1 MIVQDIVSPM
11 KKIIH
16 DTIQGV
22 PLYIHPYRQP
32 KVWGIKGIGEY
43 WYGAEAGE
51 KSSTVCVGEDAVRLA
66 DILDAIPEKVLGKK
80 VIESFG
86 KTLSLV
92 KILTP
97 KARLSVQF
105 HDTKNELWIVTG
117 INKSI
122 AGEKPALIV
131 GFSLEAVKKYSARV
145 AEKYGEILKSY
156 GEVLNKLIEL
166 LEKSEQGKQALE
178 TLNHV
183 ALAAKTVK
191 NVVPGARELVVDLDK
206 VRKEM
211 EWFYNYRGVMMGDV
225 IPIPSGTLHALGPG
239 IEVVEPQIPGPTQS
253 LEDGETYPVR
263 YYFPGYKRPGVEK
276 MLDIERVL
284 EMSPGFTQE
293 AVPEILKSENGCIVE
308 RLPGKFEDKGLEV
321 HRITMA
327 PGADLEVTDI
337 HSFHIIVSVAG
348 KPRII
353 TKDSEY
359 PVPQARPN
367 GEMII
372 IPASSGP
379 YELIAENRAQIIDTF
394 APVNIKKN
402 S

>member
-1 MIVQDIVSPM
+1 MISQHIATPRD
-11 KKIIH
+11 KIIH

-22 PLYIHPYRQP
+22 PLYLHPYRQP
-32 KVWGIKGIGEY
+32 KVWGIEGIGEY
-43 WYGAEAGE
+43 WYGAEGGE

-66 DILDAIPEKVLGKK
+66 DIVNAVPEKFLGKR

-86 KTLSLV
+86 KNLALV

-117 INKSI
+117 IDKSI

-131 GFSLEAVKKYSARV
+131 GFSLEAVKRYSGRV
-145 AEKYGEILKSY
+145 MEKYGEILESY
-156 GEVLNKLIEL
+156 GDALNKLIKR
-166 LEKSEQGKQALE
+166 LEKSEEGKQALE

-183 ALAAKTVK
+183 ALAAETVK
-191 NVVPGARELVVDLDK
+191 DVVPN
-206 VRKEM
+206 VRKLVADLYKTRKKM
-211 EWFYNYRGVMMGDV
+211 EWFYNYRGVMTGDV
-225 IPIPSGTLHALGPG
+225 IPIPSGTMHALGPG

-263 YYFPGYKRPGVEK
+263 YYFPGYKRPGVAK
-276 MLDIERVL
+276 MLDIDRVL
-284 EMSPGFTQE
+284 EMSPGFIEE
-293 AVPEILKSENGCIVE
+293 AVPEIMKRENGCIVE

-321 HRITMA
+321 HRIIMA
-327 PGADLEVTDI
+327 PGANLEIPDI
-337 HSFHIIVSVAG
+337 HSFHIIVSVEG
-348 KPRII
+348 KSRII

-367 GEMII
+367 GEMLI
-372 IPASSGP
+372 IPASSGR
-379 YELIAENRAQIIDTF
+379 YGIVAEDRTQIIDTF
-394 APVNIKKN
+394 APLNIEKN
-402 S
+402 G

>member
-1 MIVQDIVSPM
+1 MTVQHIVSPM
-11 KKIIH
+11 EKIIH
-16 DTIQGV
+16 DTNQGI
-22 PLYIHPYRQP
+22 PLYIRPYRQP

-43 WYGAEAGE
+43 WYGAEGGE
-51 KSSTVCVGEDAVRLA
+51 KSSTVCVGKDAVRLA
-66 DILDAIPEKVLGKK
+66 DILKAVPEKVLGKR

-97 KARLSVQF
+97 KSRLSVQF

-117 INKSI
+117 IDKSI

-131 GFSLEAVKKYSARV
+131 GFSLEAVKKYSGRV

-156 GEVLNKLIEL
+156 GDALNKLIKL
-166 LEKSEQGKQALE
+166 LDNSEEGKQALE

-183 ALAAKTVK
+183 ALAAETVK
-191 NVVPGARELVVDLDK
+191 NVVPGVRELVADLYK
-206 VRKEM
+206 ARKEM
-211 EWFYNYRGVMMGDV
+211 EWFYNYRGVMTGDV

-276 MLDIERVL
+276 MLDIDRVL
-284 EMSPGFTQE
+284 EMNPGFTEE
-293 AVPEILKSENGCIVE
+293 AVPEIMKRENGCIVE

-321 HRITMA
+321 HRVIMA
-327 PGADLEVTDI
+327 PGANLEIPDI
-337 HSFHIIVSVAG
+337 HGFHIIVSVEG
-348 KPRII
+348 KSRII
-353 TKDSEY
+353 TKNSEY

-367 GEMII
+367 GEMLI
-372 IPASSGP
+372 IPASSGR
-379 YELIAENRAQIIDTF
+379 YGIVAEDRTQIIDTF
-394 APVNIKKN
+394 APVKLEETG
-402 S
+402 